1 MSENTKSLAR
11 KGRGSCSPV
20 NPMTPKSPS
29 VEPLT
34 PIQLEE
40 DAVAS
45 VVSRLHIPVLLTQ
58 LIKASNELVGS
69 EVLGQFLSI
78 CTISQRNELRR
89 ISEKLYQSCNDFCT
103 DDQNKADEI
112 SISQKDPLQ
121 PNTTGNDGSKAGL
134 GEQRKAN
141 LRPSLKIALPSNDI
155 LDRAQSTIEVLPE
168 GRRALDGNSK
178 SLTREQRMSTIST
191 PDTNGQSEDLD
202 SSTESFVL
210 CSKSNNRKSSNIQH
224 ASESSNGRNKRFR
237 RASRGSRR
245 PKVLPLSDSDSY
257 NTSTVRR
264 TSRAPSPVNNLLE
277 SSLPSPEDSPLKG
290 CELRSQG
297 HRTGKGDSQLL
308 PPMATQSS
316 AEFAMESLSEIQD
329 FKLPDNS
336 LDTYKA
342 IFASLKREQ
351 QDESVW
357 SDGSEWK
364 GLVETAFLG
373 RRRSSIHYALTAMAL
388 SRWYD
393 GQARRYSL
401 KPRAAAT
408 EVSRRLLGEPPKDS
422 TQKIGWELRRKR
434 LTTHLTRGRKW
445 AKLVDSLGFGIL
457 FKDAWTLVKTD
468 EPLLMRIIAC
478 LQMCPEKMCI
488 LQLLGEQMDLL
499 LEHGQTRPDIL
510 EQSLEKQKLL
520 DRRPSVKLTKIISEG
535 ITDLQAR
542 MRTTSS
548 EGHFE
553 IESAQFRFNSDILSG
568 LEGSNWISHELILL
582 CMHLADR
589 LPHIRIGF
597 SVPIHE
603 NIRGRER
610 KVLRDPFERAAD
622 QIEKWNK
629 AESEDRLVCFFP
641 LFQNDNHFSLLEINQ
656 RDGRIYHYDSKGYK
670 TSDIQAACKRKFPN
684 LQYMNQKTPCQLD
697 DFSCGPLVVSMA
709 RRRMLCQDVIC
720 GDIGEEDA
728 LQLRADALSLVTKA
742 WLSSVIIPAQA
753 PMGKRKRKFL
763 TKYDGASIKRHKAIL
778 IED

>member
-1 MSENTKSLAR
+1 MSENTRSLAR

-34 PIQLEE
+34 PMQLEE

-78 CTISQRNELRR
+78 CIISQRNELRR

-103 DDQNKADEI
+103 DDQNKAGET

-121 PNTTGNDGSKAGL
+121 PNTTGNDGSKVSL

-141 LRPSLKIALPSNDI
+141 LRPSLKIVLPSNDI
-155 LDRAQSTIEVLPE
+155 PNRAQSTIEVLPE
-168 GRRALDGNSK
+168 GRRALNGNSK

-202 SSTESFVL
+202 SSIESRIMFE
-210 CSKSNNRKSSNIQH
+210 IEQQ
-224 ASESSNGRNKRFR
+224 E
-237 RASRGSRR
+237 
-245 PKVLPLSDSDSY
+245 VLPLGDSDSE

-264 TSRAPSPVNNLLE
+264 TSRSLSPVNNLLE

-308 PPMATQSS
+308 PPMATQPN

-364 GLVETAFLG
+364 GLVETAFRG
-373 RRRSSIHYALTAMAL
+373 RRRSSIHYTLTAMAL

-408 EVSRRLLGEPPKDS
+408 EVSRRLLGQPPKDS
-422 TQKIGWELRRKR
+422 SQKIGWELRHKR

-457 FKDAWTLVKTD
+457 FKDAWMLVKAD
-468 EPLLMRIIAC
+468 ESLLMRIIAC
-478 LQMCPEKMCI
+478 LQICPEKMCI

-510 EQSLEKQKLL
+510 EQSLEKQKL
-520 DRRPSVKLTKIISEG
+520 G
-535 ITDLQAR
+535 
-542 MRTTSS
+542 
-548 EGHFE
+548 
-553 IESAQFRFNSDILSG
+553 
-568 LEGSNWISHELILL
+568 
-582 CMHLADR
+582 
-589 LPHIRIGF
+589 
-597 SVPIHE
+597 
-603 NIRGRER
+603 
-610 KVLRDPFERAAD
+610 
-622 QIEKWNK
+622 
-629 AESEDRLVCFFP
+629 
-641 LFQNDNHFSLLEINQ
+641 
-656 RDGRIYHYDSKGYK
+656 
-670 TSDIQAACKRKFPN
+670 
-684 LQYMNQKTPCQLD
+684 
-697 DFSCGPLVVSMA
+697 
-709 RRRMLCQDVIC
+709 
-720 GDIGEEDA
+720 
-728 LQLRADALSLVTKA
+728 
-742 WLSSVIIPAQA
+742 
-753 PMGKRKRKFL
+753 
-763 TKYDGASIKRHKAIL
+763 
-778 IED
+778 